1 MSIMFLLNQKV
12 STPLL
17 VKQKEL
23 IEVVEADDV
32 NDVVVDADSES
43 VTLLLKQMMLIT
55 LLWKDSRSTEIVVD
69 DVNDVEADGELMR
82 LFL

>member
-43 VTLLLKQMMLIT
+43 VTLLLKQMMLIH
-55 LLWKDSRSTEIVVD
+55 SRPTEIVVD
-69 DVNDVEADGELMR
+69 DVNDVEADVDLMR